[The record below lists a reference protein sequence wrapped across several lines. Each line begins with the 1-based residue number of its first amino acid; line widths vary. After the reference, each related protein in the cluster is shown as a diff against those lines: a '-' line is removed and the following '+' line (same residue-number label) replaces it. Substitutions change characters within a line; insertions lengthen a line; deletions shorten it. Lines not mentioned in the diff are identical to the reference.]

1 MWPACAEPALDDRG
15 LRPDPPACPG
25 RLTDRAAEHTGGV
38 ISLDLARRLQGAG
51 LRWSPAS
58 GDRFVVAG
66 REMDSDVFVLG
77 DMTIEV
83 HDLPSGRVIGFNGTT
98 EWALD
103 SVDKDRAVWLPR
115 ESQLREL
122 LADTFRGLDRTDDG
136 WRVRT
141 ELNGAVHTSDDADAE
156 QAYGLALLH
165 LLDSLR

>member
-1 MWPACAEPALDDRG
+1 M
-15 LRPDPPACPG
+15 
-25 RLTDRAAEHTGGV
+25 
-38 ISLDLARRLQGAG
+38 ISLGLARQLRDAG
-51 LRWSPAS
+51 LKWSPAS
-58 GDRFVVAG
+58 GDRFVVAD
-66 REMDSDVFVLG
+66 RDMDSDVFVLS

-83 HDLPSGRVIGFNGTT
+83 HDLPHGQVIGFNGTT

-103 SVDKDRAVWLPR
+103 SVENDNAVWLPR

-122 LADTFRGLDRTDDG
+122 LAGTFRGLDRTEDG

-141 ELNGAVHTSDDADAE
+141 ELNGAVHASQDLDAE